1 MNFGSHNNLLY
12 AVDDIKAH
20 AADYFQGIL
29 GSNDL
34 PVSSAMTEELRNL
47 LPFRCSDLQQ
57 DYLKRPVTAA
67 EIKATLFTMPL
78 NKSPGPDGYSVEF
91 IRASWDT
98 VGEDIINDVSE
109 FFRNGRLLKNMNT
122 TAIPLTPKKPQSLL
136 FR

>member
-1 MNFGSHNNLLY
+1 
-12 AVDDIKAH
+12 
-20 AADYFQGIL
+20 
-29 GSNDL
+29 
-34 PVSSAMTEELRNL
+34 MTEELRNL